1 MEWEGRRKSKNFEDR
16 RGMSTTGKVATGG
29 GIIGVLFLVIQM
41 FLSGGDSQQLVGAL
55 QQQFLQG
62 QQQTGVSNQ
71 ELTAEEKREADF
83 VATVLAD
90 TEDVWNKIFQEN
102 GAKYREPKLVLFKDA
117 VQSACGGAKSSSGPF
132 YCAAD
137 ETIYMDLSFFNVLTE
152 RFGAR
157 NGEFA
162 IAYVIA
168 HEVGHH
174 VQKLTGV
181 LQKVH
186 QIRAN
191 GPKKEGQR
199 NYIAMELQADFYAG
213 VFAHH
218 ISKYLSQ
225 ADIEIALSAAAAVGD
240 DNIQKRT
247 RGYIVEESFTHG
259 TSEQRQ
265 YWLAKG
271 MKTGDIAQ
279 GNTFDVIK

>member
-1 MEWEGRRKSKNFEDR
+1 MKWEGRRQSKNFEDR
-16 RGMSTTGKVATGG
+16 RGMSTTAKVATGG
-29 GIIGVLFLVIQM
+29 GLIGVVFLIIQM
-41 FLSGGDSQQLVGAL
+41 FMGGGDSAQLVNAL
-55 QQQFLQG
+55 QQQLSQG
-62 QQQTGVSNQ
+62 QSQSQPAK
-71 ELTAEEKREADF
+71 ELTAEQQRDAQF

-90 TEDVWNKIFQEN
+90 TEDVWNKIFAEN
-102 GAKYREPKLVLFKDA
+102 GAKYREPKMVLFSDA
-117 VQSACGGAKSSSGPF
+117 VQSACGGASSSSGPF

-137 ETIYMDLSFFNVLTE
+137 ETIYMDLSFFKVLTE
-152 RFGAR
+152 RFGAK
-157 NGEFA
+157 NGEFT

-186 QIRAN
+186 QVRAN

-199 NYIAMELQADFYAG
+199 MYIAMELQADFYAG
-213 VFAHH
+213 VFAHY

-225 ADIEIALSAAAAVGD
+225 NDIEIALSAAAAVGD

-247 RGYIVEESFTHG
+247 QGYVVEESFTHG

-265 YWLAKG
+265 FWLAKG
-271 MKTGDIAQ
+271 MKTGDISQ
-279 GNTFDVIK
+279 GNTFDLIQ